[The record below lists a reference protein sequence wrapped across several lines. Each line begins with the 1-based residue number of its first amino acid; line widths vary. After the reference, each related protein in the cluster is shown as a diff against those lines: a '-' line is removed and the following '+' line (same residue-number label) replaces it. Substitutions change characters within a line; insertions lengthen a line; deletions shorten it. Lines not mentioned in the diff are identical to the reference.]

1 MKNYYLPLIPLLVAG
16 SLVVLPAAGWA
27 QDAHSHGAAAETI
40 LSLNQGQKWETDEPL
55 RTGMSSILDAFAAV
69 LEDVHG
75 DKLDAAQYARLAEGV
90 ELNVNYVVENCK
102 LPEKPDEQLHLVLE
116 HMFEGIEQMKAPD
129 GGRNGAIAIVEALN
143 AYGEHFDHPAWQPLA
158 L

>member
-1 MKNYYLPLIPLLVAG
+1 MRF
-16 SLVVLPAAGWA
+16 
-27 QDAHSHGAAAETI
+27 HEM
-40 LSLNQGQKWETDEPL
+40 PL
-55 RTGMSSILDAFAAV
+55 RPEEVEAV
-69 LEDVHG
+69 L
-75 DKLDAAQYARLAEGV
+75 LAGGEPEGV